1 MEPVKFATSGM
12 PIGAILSFAG
22 DENNIPRGW
31 LSCRGQVVSKENY
44 PQLFNVIGTIWGGSG
59 TPNFYLP
66 DLRGLFLRGVAGE
79 SNTDPDK
86 DLRYSPQLQHSP
98 SNPGN
103 KGNAV
108 GSVQGD
114 DFKGHDHNFSDPGHG
129 HLYTKGCTIDS
140 WGGNVVPSGQNIGD
154 RAAVAN
160 SKTNISFAKEGGS
173 ETRPINAYVYFI
185 IKVDES

>member
-1 MEPVKFATSGM
+1 MDQQTFATSSI
-12 PIGAILSFAG
+12 PIGTIVSFAG
-22 DENNIPRGW
+22 EENNIPKGW
-31 LSCRGQVVSKENY
+31 LICNGQILSKDKY
-44 PQLFNVIGTIWGGSG
+44 PMLFNTIGTIWGGTG

-86 DLRYSPQLQHSP
+86 DARYSPQLQHSP

-108 GSVQGD
+108 GSLQGD
-114 DFKGHDHNFSDPGHG
+114 DFKGHDHGFRDPGHG

-140 WGGNVVPSGQNIGD
+140 WGGNIVPSGQNINQQ
-154 RAAVAN
+154 AAVAT
-160 SKTNISFAKEGGS
+160 SSTNISFNKEGGS
-173 ETRPINAYVYFI
+173 ESRPINAYVHFI
-185 IKVDES
+185 IKVDE